1 MGREWDELYDHRTHN
16 TVRNALNKRL
26 LREEGGFTLVEIMI
40 TILIMIIVLFA
51 LYSMFDMSVKLYS
64 FGNSKAEAMENARL
78 GMEKMERE
86 LRQAYA
92 FDKGKPTTSGGPD
105 TRLFDTWTATQITFG
120 NDLDGNMK
128 SGSTAGECPNINGDC
143 ELISYSL
150 DGGSLMR
157 TSGDPPGP
165 QPVVENVEDIDD
177 PPDGEALRFTYFE
190 RDGTTEV
197 LPGGN
202 EALIGMVRIEVEV
215 RVDSMGPQDGTQT
228 LTTDVALR
236 NRGD

>member
-1 MGREWDELYDHRTHN
+1 
-16 TVRNALNKRL
+16 VRSVLHKRL
-26 LREEGGFTLVEIMI
+26 LREEKGFSLSEMMV

-51 LYSMFDMSVKLYS
+51 LFSIFDMSLNIYG

-86 LRQAYA
+86 IRQAYA
-92 FDKGKPTTSGGPD
+92 FDKGNPTTPD
-105 TRLFDTWTATQITFG
+105 RRLFDVWTATQITFG
-120 NDLDGNMK
+120 NDLDGDMK
-128 SGSTAGECPNINGDC
+128 SGPTAGECPNIDDC

-150 DGGSLMR
+150 DDGTGSLMR
-157 TSGDPPGP
+157 TSGGAP
-165 QPVVENVEDIDD
+165 QPVVENVADV
-177 PPDGEALRFTYFE
+177 DGDGVALRFRYFQ

-202 EALIGMVRIEVEV
+202 EALIGMVRIKVDV
-215 RVDSMGPQDGTQT
+215 RVNSVARQDGTQI

>member
-1 MGREWDELYDHRTHN
+1 MRG
-16 TVRNALNKRL
+16 ALNRRL
-26 LREEGGFTLVEIMI
+26 LREEKGFTFTEMMV
-40 TILIMIIVLFA
+40 TIIIMIIVLFA
-51 LYSMFDMSVKLYS
+51 LYGIFDMSLRTFS
-64 FGNSKAEAMENARL
+64 FGNSEEEAMENARL

-86 LRQAYA
+86 IRQAYA
-92 FDKGKPTTSGGPD
+92 FDKGAGD
-105 TRLFDTWTATQITFG
+105 NRLFEAGTWTETQIEFG

-128 SGSTAGECPNINGDC
+128 SGPTAGECPNANGDC

-150 DGGSLMR
+150 DAGTGTLMR
-157 TSGDPPGP
+157 TSGGDP
-165 QPVVENVEDIDD
+165 QPVVEYVEDA
-177 PPDGEALRFTYFE
+177 DGDGDALGFRYFQ

-202 EALIGMVRIEVEV
+202 EALIGMVRIELDV
-215 RVDSMGPQDGTQT
+215 RVDSAAPQDGAQT

>member
-1 MGREWDELYDHRTHN
+1 MKNVLH
-16 TVRNALNKRL
+16 KRL
-26 LREEGGFTLVEIMI
+26 LREEKGFSLSEMMV

-51 LYSMFDMSVKLYS
+51 LFSIFDMSLKIYG

-86 LRQAYA
+86 IRQAYA
-92 FDKGKPTTSGGPD
+92 FDKANGDS
-105 TRLFDTWTATQITFG
+105 RLFQPWDENQITFG
-120 NDLDGNMK
+120 NDLDGDMK
-128 SGSTAGECPNINGDC
+128 SGPTAGECPNINDC

-150 DGGSLMR
+150 DAGTRSLMR
-157 TSGDPPGP
+157 TSGGAP
-165 QPVVENVEDIDD
+165 QPVVENVADV
-177 PPDGEALRFTYFE
+177 DGDGVALRFRYFQ

-202 EALIGMVRIEVEV
+202 EALIGMVRIRVDV
-215 RVDSMGPQDGTQT
+215 RVNSVARQDGTQI